1 VFSRI
6 RDHEEIAE
14 RGEDPVAVLKARK
27 TGTYED
33 EDGNIIR
40 AGENQPEGSEGAE
53 GFDEEAMIEGKN
65 ACLSFCM
72 HLRCDKWEDGKCR
85 GWCAKRCSIV
95 APSLHGPYSQCAA

>member
-33 EDGNIIR
+33 EDGNAVS
-40 AGENQPEGSEGAE
+40 AGGKQPEGDEGN
-53 GFDEEAMIEGKN
+53 GDFDEEAMIEGRL
-65 ACLSFCM
+65 ACSPLICIS
-72 HLRCDKWEDGKCR
+72 D
-85 GWCAKRCSIV
+85 
-95 APSLHGPYSQCAA
+95 AAVGVYPDYMPR